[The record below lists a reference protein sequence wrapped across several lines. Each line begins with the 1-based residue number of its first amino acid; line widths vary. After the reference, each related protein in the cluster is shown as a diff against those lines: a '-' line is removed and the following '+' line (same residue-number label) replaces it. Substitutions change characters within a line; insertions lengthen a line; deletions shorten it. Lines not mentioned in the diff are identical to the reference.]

1 MKFYFLLKLRTYE
14 RRKVFYF
21 FRCYRYIPVIAII
34 IEQIKS
40 EELRNELPEIRH
52 RRLFRNDV
60 FRERIKQWEKGC

>member
-21 FRCYRYIPVIAII
+21 LRCYRYIPVIAII
-34 IEQIKS
+34 IEQIRS
-40 EELRNELPEIRH
+40 EELRNELPEIH

-60 FRERIKQWEKGC
+60 FRERIKQWQKGC